1 MRSDFSLWFDNER
14 QNPTMCL
21 FSFFLKIVNSQK
33 IKELQTT
40 ILSRY
45 EINGRK
51 LPWRATQDPYA
62 IHISEV
68 MSQQTQVDR
77 VIPYREKRM
86 RDIPDYQTLAQL
98 PKSELLKYWSGL
110 GFNSR
115 ALRLQTCAQEVM
127 NRYHGNL
134 PQRRDQLLELPGI
147 WPYTASAICAFA
159 WNLPEPV
166 IDTNIRRVLIFLLK
180 LDENISLQE
189 LEKKA
194 KMLIPEGRSRDRH
207 NALMDYGATH
217 LTARKTKI
225 KSLWKQSKFEGSDRE
240 VRGWILKQLT
250 GNIAVC
256 LSERNENLQ
265 KRVLSLRIVKEHF
278 PHKAVETIVQ
288 GMQAEQL
295 LLWKGE
301 MLWIE

>member
-1 MRSDFSLWFDNER
+1 
-14 QNPTMCL
+14 MCL

-86 RDIPDYQTLAQL
+86 CDIPDYQTLAQL
-98 PKSELLKYWSGL
+98 PKSELLNYWSGL

-127 NRYHGNL
+127 NRYQGNL

-147 WPYTASAICAFA
+147 
-159 WNLPEPV
+159 
-166 IDTNIRRVLIFLLK
+166 
-180 LDENISLQE
+180 
-189 LEKKA
+189 
-194 KMLIPEGRSRDRH
+194 
-207 NALMDYGATH
+207 
-217 LTARKTKI
+217 
-225 KSLWKQSKFEGSDRE
+225 
-240 VRGWILKQLT
+240 
-250 GNIAVC
+250 
-256 LSERNENLQ
+256 
-265 KRVLSLRIVKEHF
+265 
-278 PHKAVETIVQ
+278 
-288 GMQAEQL
+288 
-295 LLWKGE
+295 
-301 MLWIE
+301 